1 MKKNLHYNF
10 HQNKIKKYEKE
21 FQQSRENIENIF
33 YISLHWMNKYCPKF
47 HSAIVK
53 IIKS

>member
-1 MKKNLHYNF
+1 MKNLKKF
-10 HQNKIKKYEKE
+10 KKYEKE

-33 YISLHWMNKYCPKF
+33 YISLHRMNKYCTKF